1 LKREKDVDSQEEE
14 KAAID
19 SDEDMDKADKADA
32 TFKDELDGIKTFLP
46 VKSL

>member
-1 LKREKDVDSQEEE
+1 MDSQEEE
-14 KAAID
+14 KAAIG
-19 SDEDMDKADKADA
+19 SDEDMDKADA